1 MEQATKRITKQ
12 KLIFSF
18 LSLRK
23 KIYEWDKLVYEK
35 IKKCVTICFGDT
47 MKVFF
52 HTLGCKVN
60 QYETQE
66 MREQL
71 NKNGYE
77 VTDNET
83 VADVFVI
90 NSCTV
95 TSESDR
101 KTRQCVRHYKK
112 KYPESVVVLTGC
124 MPQSFPEMA
133 EKLSEADIV
142 LGNKNN
148 KLLVSSLNEY
158 FVSKCRTLYM
168 EQHKSGES
176 LVSSGISKFDERTRA
191 TLKIEDGC
199 DRFCSYCIIPKAR
212 GRIRWKPIEDIKKEV
227 YALADNGYREIVLV
241 GINLSAYG
249 KGSNLDLADAISVV
263 AENEKIERIRLGS
276 LEPDHITDV
285 LIEKLAKCK
294 KLCPQFH
301 ISLQSGCDKTLK
313 NMNRHYISDEYF
325 ALCKKLR
332 STFEDCTL
340 TTDIMVGFPQETD
353 EDFEITKA
361 FAKKIGF
368 EKIHIFPYSRRSG
381 TVADRM
387 DGQIDKATK
396 HRRVVELSE
405 VADTIR
411 NEFLRNQI
419 GKTLSVLIESRQSDG
434 MYLGYTSNYT
444 PVKCRNG
451 VVGEIRNITIQSVED
466 DFCIE

>member
-1 MEQATKRITKQ
+1 
-12 KLIFSF
+12 
-18 LSLRK
+18 
-23 KIYEWDKLVYEK
+23 
-35 IKKCVTICFGDT
+35 

-71 NKNGYE
+71 NKNGYQ
-77 VTDNET
+77 VTET
-83 VADVFVI
+83 ENDAEIFVI

-112 KYPESVVVLTGC
+112 KYPESTVVLTGC

-133 EKLSEADIV
+133 KELTEADIV

-158 FVSKCRTLYM
+158 FGASCRVLHM
-168 EQHKSGES
+168 EQHES
-176 LVSSGISKFDERTRA
+176 DEPLISSGITSFEERTRA

-212 GRIRWKPIEDIKKEV
+212 GRIRWKPIDDIKREV
-227 YALADNGYREIVLV
+227 NALADNGYREIVLV

-249 KGSNLDLADAISVV
+249 KGSDLDLADAIAVV
-263 AENEKIERIRLGS
+263 SENEKIERVRLGS
-276 LEPDHITDV
+276 LEPDHITDE
-285 LIEKLAKCK
+285 LIDKMVKCE

-301 ISLQSGCDKTLK
+301 ISLQSGCDKILK
-313 NMNRHYISDEYF
+313 KMNRHYTSNEYF
-325 ALCKKLR
+325 ALCEKLR
-332 STFEDCTL
+332 KEFVNCTL
-340 TTDIMVGFPQETD
+340 TTDIMVGFPNEND
-353 EDFEITKA
+353 EDFEITKQ
-361 FAKKIGF
+361 FAEKIGF

-381 TVADRM
+381 TVADKM
-387 DGQIDKATK
+387 DGQIEKSVKTI
-396 HRRVVELSE
+396 RVAELSKI
-405 VADTIR
+405 ADKIR
-411 NEFLRNQI
+411 NEFLEKQI

-434 MYLGYTSNYT
+434 MYLGYTANYT
-444 PVKCRNG
+444 PIKCKNG
-451 VVGEIRNITIQSVED
+451 VVGEIKDVLITSVED
-466 DFCIE
+466 DYCIGE

>member
-1 MEQATKRITKQ
+1 M
-12 KLIFSF
+12 F
-18 LSLRK
+18 
-23 KIYEWDKLVYEK
+23 
-35 IKKCVTICFGDT
+35 FGDT

-71 NKNGYE
+71 KKNGYE
-77 VTDNET
+77 ITDDENL
-83 VADVFVI
+83 ANIFVI

-112 KYPESVVVLTGC
+112 KHPESTVVLTGC

-133 EKLSEADIV
+133 EKLTEADIV

-158 FVSKCRTLYM
+158 FGECCRVLHL
-168 EQHKSGES
+168 EQHQSGEA
-176 LVSSGISKFDERTRA
+176 LFSSGISDFEERTRA

-212 GRIRWKPIEDIKKEV
+212 GRVRFKAIEDIKNEV
-227 YALADNGYREIVLV
+227 KALADNGYREIVLV

-249 KGSNLDLADAISVV
+249 KGSELNLADAIFAV

-276 LEPDHITDV
+276 LEPDHITDE
-285 LIEKLAKCK
+285 LIERMAKCE

-301 ISLQSGCDKTLK
+301 ISLQSGCDKILK
-313 NMNRHYISDEYF
+313 KMNRHYTSDEYF
-325 ALCKKLR
+325 ALCEKLR
-332 STFEDCTL
+332 KAFSDCTL
-340 TTDIMVGFPQETD
+340 TTDIMVGFPHEND

-361 FAKKIGF
+361 FAEKVGF

-381 TVADRM
+381 TVADKM
-387 DGQIDKATK
+387 DGQIEKSVKAQ
-396 HRRVVELSE
+396 RVSELSK
-405 VADTIR
+405 VADEIR
-411 NEFLRNQI
+411 SEFLNAQI
-419 GKTLSVLIESRQSDG
+419 GKTVSVLIEGKQRDG
-434 MYLGYTSNYT
+434 EYFGYTPNYT
-444 PVKCRNG
+444 PVKIHSE
-451 VVGEIRNITIQSVED
+451 VEIGKIIEIEIVSVND
-466 DFCIE
+466 DYCIGKI

>member
-1 MEQATKRITKQ
+1 
-12 KLIFSF
+12 
-18 LSLRK
+18 
-23 KIYEWDKLVYEK
+23 
-35 IKKCVTICFGDT
+35 

-71 NKNGYE
+71 NKNEYQ
-77 VTDNET
+77 VTENEDD
-83 VADVFVI
+83 ADVFVI

-112 KYPESVVVLTGC
+112 KHPESTIVLTGC

-133 EKLSEADIV
+133 EKLTEADIV

-158 FVSKCRTLYM
+158 FGASCRVLHM
-168 EQHKSGES
+168 EQHESGEP
-176 LVSSGISKFDERTRA
+176 LISSGITSFEERTRA

-212 GRIRWKPIEDIKKEV
+212 GRIRWKPIDDIKREV
-227 YALADNGYREIVLV
+227 NALADNGYREIVLV

-249 KGSNLDLADAISVV
+249 KGSDIDLADAISVV
-263 AENEKIERIRLGS
+263 SENEKIERIRLGS
-276 LEPDHITDV
+276 LEPDHITDD
-285 LIEKLAKCK
+285 LIEKMAKCE

-313 NMNRHYISDEYF
+313 KMNRHYTSDEYF
-325 ALCKKLR
+325 TLCEKLR
-332 STFEDCTL
+332 NSFKDCTL
-340 TTDIMVGFPQETD
+340 TTDIMVGFPQESN
-353 EDFEITKA
+353 EDFEITKQ
-361 FAKKIGF
+361 FAEKVGF

-381 TVADRM
+381 TVADKM
-387 DGQIDKATK
+387 DGQIEKSVKTV
-396 HRRVVELSE
+396 RVAELSKI
-405 VADTIR
+405 ADKIR
-411 NEFLRNQI
+411 NEFLEKQI
-419 GKTLSVLIESRQSDG
+419 GKTLSVLIESRQSDN
-434 MYLGYTSNYT
+434 MYLGYTANYT
-444 PVKCRNG
+444 PVKCKNG
-451 VVGEIRNITIQSVED
+451 VVGEIKDVLITSVED
-466 DFCIE
+466 DYCIGE

>member
-1 MEQATKRITKQ
+1 
-12 KLIFSF
+12 
-18 LSLRK
+18 
-23 KIYEWDKLVYEK
+23 
-35 IKKCVTICFGDT
+35 

-77 VTDNET
+77 VTENE
-83 VADVFVI
+83 AEASVFVI

-112 KYPESVVVLTGC
+112 KYPESTVVLTGC
-124 MPQSFPEMA
+124 MPQSFPEMV
-133 EKLSEADIV
+133 EKLTEADIV

-158 FVSKCRTLYM
+158 FNSSCRILHM
-168 EQHKSGES
+168 EQHKSGEP
-176 LVSSGISKFDERTRA
+176 LISSGITSFEERTRA

-212 GRIRWKPIEDIKKEV
+212 GRIRWKPIDDIKTEV
-227 YALADNGYREIVLV
+227 NALANNGYREIVLV

-249 KGSNLDLADAISVV
+249 KGSTLDLADAILAVS
-263 AENEKIERIRLGS
+263 ENEKIERIRLGS
-276 LEPDHITDV
+276 LEPDHISDE
-285 LIEKLAKCK
+285 LIEKMAKCN

-301 ISLQSGCDKTLK
+301 ISLQSGCDEILK
-313 NMNRHYISDEYF
+313 KMNRHYTSDEYF
-325 ALCKKLR
+325 ALCEKLR
-332 STFEDCTL
+332 SAFKDCTL
-340 TTDIMVGFPQETD
+340 TTDIMVGFPQESD
-353 EDFEITKA
+353 VNFETTKE
-361 FAKKIGF
+361 FAKKVGF

-381 TVADRM
+381 TVADKM
-387 DGQIDKATK
+387 DGQIEKRIK
-396 HRRVVELSE
+396 SQRVAELSQIAKE
-405 VADTIR
+405 IR
-411 NEFLRNQI
+411 NEFLNKQI

-434 MYLGYTSNYT
+434 MYLGYTANYT
-444 PVKCRNG
+444 PVKCSCG
-451 VVGEIRNITIQSVED
+451 VVGEIKDILITSVD
-466 DFCIE
+466 DDYCISE

>member
-1 MEQATKRITKQ
+1 
-12 KLIFSF
+12 
-18 LSLRK
+18 
-23 KIYEWDKLVYEK
+23 
-35 IKKCVTICFGDT
+35 

-71 NKNGYE
+71 NKNGYT
-77 VTDNET
+77 VTESEDD
-83 VADVFVI
+83 ADIFVI

-112 KYPESVVVLTGC
+112 KHPESTVVLTGC

-133 EKLSEADIV
+133 EKLLEADIV

-158 FVSKCRTLYM
+158 FGASCRVLHM
-168 EQHKSGES
+168 EQHESGEP
-176 LVSSGISKFDERTRA
+176 LISSGITSFEERTRA

-212 GRIRWKPIEDIKKEV
+212 GRIRWKPIDDIKTEV
-227 YALADNGYREIVLV
+227 EALANNGYREIVLV

-249 KGSNLDLADAISVV
+249 KGSDLDLADAISVV
-263 AENEKIERIRLGS
+263 NENEKIERIRLGS
-276 LEPDHITDV
+276 LEPDHITDE
-285 LIEKLAKCK
+285 LIEKMAKCK

-313 NMNRHYISDEYF
+313 KMNRHYTSDEYF
-325 ALCKKLR
+325 ALCQKLR
-332 STFEDCTL
+332 KSFKNCTL
-340 TTDIMVGFPQETD
+340 TTDIMVGFPQETQ
-353 EDFEITKA
+353 EDFEITKQ
-361 FAKKIGF
+361 FAEKVGF

-381 TVADRM
+381 TVADKM
-387 DGQIDKATK
+387 DGQVEKSVK
-396 HRRVVELSE
+396 SQRVSELSA
-405 VADTIR
+405 VAEKIR
-411 NEFLRNQI
+411 NEFLKNQI
-419 GKTLSVLIESRQSDG
+419 GETLSVLIESKQSDG
-434 MYLGYTSNYT
+434 MYLGYTANYT
-444 PVKCRNG
+444 PVKCKLG
-451 VVGEIRNITIQSVED
+451 VVGKIKDVVITSVED
-466 DFCIE
+466 DYCIGE

>member
-1 MEQATKRITKQ
+1 M
-12 KLIFSF
+12 
-18 LSLRK
+18 
-23 KIYEWDKLVYEK
+23 Y
-35 IKKCVTICFGDT
+35 FGDF

-71 NKNGYE
+71 NKNGYT
-77 VTDNET
+77 VTET
-83 VADVFVI
+83 EEDADVFVI

-112 KYPESVVVLTGC
+112 KHPESIVVLTGC

-133 EKLSEADIV
+133 EKLTEADIV

-158 FVSKCRTLYM
+158 FGASCRVLHM
-168 EQHKSGES
+168 EQHESGEP
-176 LVSSGISKFDERTRA
+176 LVSSGISSFEERTRA

-212 GRIRWKPIEDIKKEV
+212 GRIRWKPIDDIKREV
-227 YALADNGYREIVLV
+227 DALAENGYREIVLV

-249 KGSNLDLADAISVV
+249 KGSDLDLADAISVV
-263 AENEKIERIRLGS
+263 SQNEKIERIRLGS
-276 LEPDHITDV
+276 LEPDHITDE
-285 LIEKLAKCK
+285 LIEKMSKCE

-301 ISLQSGCDKTLK
+301 ISLQSGCDKVLK
-313 NMNRHYISDEYF
+313 KMNRHYTSDEYF
-325 ALCKKLR
+325 TLCKKLR
-332 STFEDCTL
+332 KEFEDCTL
-340 TTDIMVGFPQETD
+340 TTDIMVGFPQESD
-353 EDFEITKA
+353 EDFEITKK
-361 FAKKIGF
+361 FAEKVGF

-381 TVADRM
+381 TVADKM
-387 DGQIDKATK
+387 DGQIEKCVK
-396 HRRVVELSE
+396 SQRVAELSK
-405 VADTIR
+405 VADKIR
-411 NEFLRNQI
+411 TDFLTRQI

-434 MYLGYTSNYT
+434 MFLGYTANYT
-444 PVKCRNG
+444 PVKCESG
-451 VVGEIRNITIQSVED
+451 TVGEIKDVFITSVEED
-466 DFCIE
+466 YCIGK